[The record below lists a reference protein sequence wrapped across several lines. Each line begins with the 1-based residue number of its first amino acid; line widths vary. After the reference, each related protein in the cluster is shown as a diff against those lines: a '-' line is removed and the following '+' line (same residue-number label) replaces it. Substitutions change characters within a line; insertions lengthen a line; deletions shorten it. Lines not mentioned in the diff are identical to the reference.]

1 MGHDFHGFS
10 ETARGLMGGI
20 GDGSGFIRIKM
31 VRFKQMIDDEYVVN
45 WLVDNLPAPPEI
57 EQYTT
62 KLADGWGAGMLYLIL
77 KDHEALPEQPHHY
90 QCVAKDDSAA

>member
-31 VRFKQMIDDEYVVN
+31 VRFKQMI
-45 WLVDNLPAPPEI
+45 LFFMSTMPF
-57 EQYTT
+57 
-62 KLADGWGAGMLYLIL
+62 
-77 KDHEALPEQPHHY
+77 
-90 QCVAKDDSAA
+90 